1 MKAVIRAIEYHLPE
15 KMLSNLQLEAEFPE
29 WTAQKI
35 EKKTGINTRY
45 IAAVNECASD
55 LGIAAS
61 RKLFET
67 GICQPQ
73 NIDFLIFCTQ
83 SPDYFLPTT
92 ACLMQERLRIP
103 QSAGALDINL
113 GCSGYIYG
121 LGMAKGLIETSQARN
136 VLFITA
142 ETYSKFLHPED
153 IGVRTIFGDGAAV
166 TLIQGADTLKRVE
179 SNWIGPF
186 AYGTDGCGAANLIVE
201 GGGMRYRY
209 PENYEYATDESKINI
224 QPGWGSQY
232 LYMDGPEIFAFTLK
246 AVPGIVD
253 TLLAKA
259 KKSDADIDL
268 YVFHQANGYMLN
280 KIRRKMKIPEEKF
293 YVCLRDFGNTVSATI
308 PIALKNAQLEN
319 RLKSGDNVV
328 MVGFGVGYS
337 WASALVRWYE

>member
-1 MKAVIRAIEYHLPE
+1 M
-15 KMLSNLQLEAEFPE
+15 
-29 WTAQKI
+29 
-35 EKKTGINTRY
+35 
-45 IAAVNECASD
+45 
-55 LGIAAS
+55 
-61 RKLFET
+61 
-67 GICQPQ
+67 
-73 NIDFLIFCTQ
+73 
-83 SPDYFLPTT
+83 
-92 ACLMQERLRIP
+92 
-103 QSAGALDINL
+103 
-113 GCSGYIYG
+113 
-121 LGMAKGLIETSQARN
+121 
-136 VLFITA
+136 
-142 ETYSKFLHPED
+142 
-153 IGVRTIFGDGAAV
+153 
-166 TLIQGADTLKRVE
+166 
-179 SNWIGPF
+179 
-186 AYGTDGCGAANLIVE
+186 
-201 GGGMRYRY
+201 
-209 PENYEYATDESKINI
+209 

-319 RLKSGDNVV
+319 RLKPGDNVV